1 MKKMLIQLW
10 RALFSR
16 LSGRFNISVI
26 RDKFLQIL
34 WRKFGIP
41 HAAERPAI
49 EKHAPR
55 TQASVS
61 RASEKRAVAAHELS
75 SAPEMQE
82 PEAKYITPSRIR
94 RIVDERWQLRYNEL
108 DNNIELRER
117 EGSAD
122 FLPMTD
128 RLHNTLV
135 MNVQEE
141 LPQCY
146 RSWVDCYLYSEA
158 VPSYHPLRQYL
169 KDLPQ
174 WDGTDRVGRVA
185 SMVSDD
191 PQWHLVFR
199 RWLRAMVVGW
209 MQAEGGRTAFVNH
222 LAPVLVSAQQGL
234 GKSTFCRSLLP
245 PSLRAYY
252 TDKFD
257 LTSDSHAERQL
268 GCMALV
274 NMDEFDRYSERQMGV
289 LKNLMQMTQL
299 SMRRPH
305 GRSMMVVP
313 RVASFI
319 GTSNFDELL
328 TDPSGSRRFYCQVV
342 TRYIGAIEEPHDQL
356 YAQLLA
362 EIAAGEPV
370 LFTKEEEAEIE
381 RHNAL
386 YYRESP
392 LEAAFAQSFRLPAA
406 GERRQAEWLSATEIF
421 EHLKR
426 TSSRALQGITAQR
439 MGKLLRQLGA
449 EKQHRRMGN
458 RYAVVY
464 Q

>member
-1 MKKMLIQLW
+1 MKKYLIQLW
-10 RALFSR
+10 RTLLRRHRGSYNRPACPTLQSQPAR
-16 LSGRFNISVI
+16 VPQEPGNPRDSTDKLITPARIEKIVKAHWDLRFN
-26 RDKFLQIL
+26 
-34 WRKFGIP
+34 
-41 HAAERPAI
+41 
-49 EKHAPR
+49 
-55 TQASVS
+55 
-61 RASEKRAVAAHELS
+61 
-75 SAPEMQE
+75 EM
-82 PEAKYITPSRIR
+82 
-94 RIVDERWQLRYNEL
+94 
-108 DNNIELRER
+108 DNNIELRPA
-117 EGSAD
+117 GQPAAD
-122 FLPMTD
+122 FVPMNE
-128 RLHNTLV
+128 RSHNSLV
-135 MNVQEE
+135 MQVQNE

-169 KDLPQ
+169 HDLPQ

-199 RWLRAMVVGW
+199 RWLRAMVAGW
-209 MQAEGGRTAFVNH
+209 MQAGEGRTAFVNH

-245 PSLRAYY
+245 LSLRAYY

-289 LKNLMQMTQL
+289 LKNLMQLTQL

-342 TRYIGAIEEPHDQL
+342 TRYIGAVEEPHDQL

-406 GERRQAEWLSATEIF
+406 GERGQAVWLSATEIF

-426 TSSRALQGITAQR
+426 TSSRALQGVTAMR
-439 MGKLLRQLGA
+439 MGTLLRRLGA

>member
-10 RALFSR
+10 RALLSR
-16 LSGRFNISVI
+16 LSGRFSKSVI
-26 RDKFLQIL
+26 WNKLIEVV
-34 WRKFGIP
+34 WRKFGVP
-41 HAAERPAI
+41 RTNGSAAV
-49 EKHAPR
+49 EKHHPTPR
-55 TQASVS
+55 TTAH
-61 RASEKRAVAAHELS
+61 RASEQCRAVSENVSPDS
-75 SAPEMQE
+75 SFQQSDE
-82 PEAKYITPSRIR
+82 KYITPSRIR
-94 RIVDERWQLRYNEL
+94 KIVDERWQLRYNEL

-135 MNVQEE
+135 MNVQEQ

-199 RWLRAMVVGW
+199 RWLRAMVAGW
-209 MQAEGGRTAFVNH
+209 QQAGEGRTTFVNH

-268 GCMALV
+268 GCMALL

-356 YAQLLA
+356 YAQLVA

-392 LEAAFAQSFRLPAA
+392 LEAAFAQSFRLPTAE
-406 GERRQAEWLSATEIF
+406 ERTKAEWLSATEIF

-439 MGKLLRQLGA
+439 MGTLLRRLGA

>member
-10 RALFSR
+10 RALLSR
-16 LSGRFNISVI
+16 LSGRFSISVI
-26 RDKFLQIL
+26 RNKFLQIL
-34 WRKFGIP
+34 WQKFGIP
-41 HAAERPAI
+41 HTAEHPAI
-49 EKHAPR
+49 EKHNPKPPA
-55 TQASVS
+55 TVS
-61 RASEKRAVAAHELS
+61 RTKEKHVVAAHEMS
-75 SAPEMQE
+75 SV
-82 PEAKYITPSRIR
+82 PEAQEAEAKFITPSRIR
-94 RIVDERWQLRYNEL
+94 KIVDERWQLRYNEL

-117 EGSAD
+117 DGAAD

-135 MNVQEE
+135 MNVQEQ

-199 RWLRAMVVGW
+199 RWLRAMVAGW

-222 LAPVLVSAQQGL
+222 LAPVLISSRQGL

-342 TRYIGAIEEPHDQL
+342 TRYIGAVEELHDQL

-392 LEAAFAQSFRLPAA
+392 LEAAFAQSFRLPTA
-406 GERRQAEWLSATEIF
+406 GERSQAVWLSATEIF

-426 TSSRALQGITAQR
+426 TSSRALQGVTAMR
-439 MGKLLRQLGA
+439 MGTLLRRLGA

>member
-10 RALFSR
+10 SALLSL
-16 LSGRFNISVI
+16 LSGRFSISVI

-34 WRKFGIP
+34 WQKFGVR

-49 EKHAPR
+49 EKHNPKP
-55 TQASVS
+55 QATVS

-82 PEAKYITPSRIR
+82 HETKGITPSRIR
-94 RIVDERWQLRYNEL
+94 KIVDERWQLRYNEL

-191 PQWHLVFR
+191 PQWHFVFR
-199 RWLRAMVVGW
+199 RWLRAMVAGW

-222 LAPVLVSAQQGL
+222 LAPVLISSRQGL

-252 TDKFD
+252 TDK
-257 LTSDSHAERQL
+257 
-268 GCMALV
+268 
-274 NMDEFDRYSERQMGV
+274 
-289 LKNLMQMTQL
+289 L
-299 SMRRPH
+299 SLIH
-305 GRSMMVVP
+305 
-313 RVASFI
+313 I
-319 GTSNFDELL
+319 
-328 TDPSGSRRFYCQVV
+328 
-342 TRYIGAIEEPHDQL
+342 
-356 YAQLLA
+356 
-362 EIAAGEPV
+362 
-370 LFTKEEEAEIE
+370 
-381 RHNAL
+381 
-386 YYRESP
+386 
-392 LEAAFAQSFRLPAA
+392 
-406 GERRQAEWLSATEIF
+406 
-421 EHLKR
+421 
-426 TSSRALQGITAQR
+426 
-439 MGKLLRQLGA
+439 
-449 EKQHRRMGN
+449 
-458 RYAVVY
+458 
-464 Q
+464 

>member
-34 WRKFGIP
+34 WQKFGISR
-41 HAAERPAI
+41 AAERPAI
-49 EKHAPR
+49 EKHAPK

-75 SAPEMQE
+75 SATEMQE
-82 PEAKYITPSRIR
+82 PEAKGITPSRIR

-199 RWLRAMVVGW
+199 RWLRAMVAGW
-209 MQAEGGRTAFVNH
+209 QQAGEGRTTFVNH

-268 GCMALV
+268 GCMALL

-328 TDPSGSRRFYCQVV
+328 TDPSGSRRFYCQIV

-356 YAQLLA
+356 YAQLVA

-392 LEAAFAQSFRLPAA
+392 LEAAFARSFRLPTAE
-406 GERRQAEWLSATEIF
+406 ERAKAEWLSATEIF

-439 MGKLLRQLGA
+439 MGTLLRRLGA